1 MSTEA
6 PSRAELTLPD
16 GVRVEVSGR
25 TLKAQGPLGRLSRP
39 FPADVLHLSVA
50 AGKITLELGLPAH
63 RKRSRALLQ
72 TWVAHLQNI
81 TGGLTR
87 GFEARLKVVAAHF
100 PMKVSVKGDE
110 LVIENFLGEKYPRS
124 TRLVTGTTAKVDG
137 EFVTIEG
144 FDIEHV
150 GQSAAAIER
159 TTRIRD
165 YDPRVFQDGIYLV
178 ERAHLKGAN

>member
-1 MSTEA
+1 MSTEGVGKV
-6 PSRAELTLPD
+6 ELALPA
-16 GVRVEVSGR
+16 GVKVEVQGR
-25 TLKAQGPLGRLSRP
+25 TLTAQGPLGKVVRP
-39 FPADVLHLSVA
+39 FPADVLHLSSGH
-50 AGKITLELGLPAH
+50 GKLVLELGLPVH
-63 RKRSRALLQ
+63 RKQSRALLR
-72 TWVAHLQNI
+72 TWVAHLENI
-81 TGGLTR
+81 TAGLTQ
-87 GFEARLKVVAAHF
+87 GFVARLKVVAAHF

-124 TRLVTGTTAKVDG
+124 IRLVAGTTAKVDG
-137 EFVTIEG
+137 EFVVVEG

-178 ERAHLKGAN
+178 ERARRKEAN